1 MVGPMVV
8 KKIFER
14 ISAYLTGFE
23 NWSMITGMGIA
34 SLLITLQVI
43 LRYVFNYS
51 ISWAEELT
59 RFAIVWMSFIAIGM
73 GVRKGGHISVET
85 LLLVLS
91 GKWRKLAVSFMCT
104 LGMSLGI
111 VLIYT
116 GASLVYRVYLRGQ
129 VSSAMEIPMFIAYIC
144 VPLGGLTCTFRFLEI
159 FLKQLGSISFTKE
172 NGEVLEMKGG
182 M

>member
-1 MVGPMVV
+1 MVA

-73 GVRKGGHISVET
+73 GVRKGGHICVET
-85 LLLVLS
+85 LMLVLS
-91 GKWRKLAVSFMCT
+91 GKWKKLAIFLMCT

-111 VLIYT
+111 VLIST
-116 GASLVYRVYLRGQ
+116 GSSLVHKVYLRGQ
-129 VSSAMEIPMFIAYIC
+129 ISPAMEIPMYLAYIC
-144 VPLGGLTCTFRFLEI
+144 VPLGGLTCTFRFLEVL
-159 FLKQLGSISFTKE
+159 LKQLGSISFAKE